1 MNDAL
6 RRRLPVLVA
15 LVFLAV
21 TLGIEFFHTEHSVAG
36 QRDCPACQF
45 HNSSLSVSPAALI
58 SLPPLVCRGVVTPA
72 EPLLAGEAFVLS
84 KPSRAPPLV

>member
-6 RRRLPVLVA
+6 RRRLPILVA
-15 LVFLAV
+15 LVFVAV
-21 TLGIEFFHTEHSVAG
+21 TLGIEFFHTEDSVAG

-45 HNSSLSVSPAALI
+45 HHSSLSVSPVALI
-58 SLPPLVCRGVVTPA
+58 SLPPLVCRGVVPPA
-72 EPLLAGEAFVLS
+72 EPLQAGEAFVLS